1 MRFKTIFCLFLA
13 FTAAC
18 RQGSHSDI
26 QAKQTA
32 NQIKK
37 AFLHA
42 WQGYESFA
50 WGYDELQPL
59 SKTGNNRYANSLYM
73 TPVDALD
80 TMILMGLE
88 KEAEKTEQ
96 LIIENLS
103 FDHDMSVQV
112 SEINVSVLGGLLSAF
127 QMTGNNHFLKL
138 AEDLAIRLL
147 PAFRSFTGMPYR
159 FVNLKTGA
167 VHGKISNPAEIG
179 TMILEFGVLS
189 KLTGK
194 PVYFDKTKKALLAVY
209 DRRSDLDLVGSAIDV
224 ETGEWTRTTSHISA
238 AIDSY
243 YEYVLKGY
251 LFFDDPDLEAIWRHH
266 IAAIHAHLADEHDGE
281 LWYKHIDMNTGHE
294 IAPHFGA
301 LDAFFPA
308 GLALSGD
315 LDRAQKLQDS
325 CFKMWLLHGL
335 EPKRLNYR
343 AMQVVEPEYHLYSEI
358 MESAYVLYH
367 YTQNPVYQR
376 MAKTMFDS
384 VVHYC
389 KTDAGFAALS
399 SVVTKEK
406 ENRLPSRFLAESCK
420 YLYLCFASPEIL
432 DFDNVIFNTKAHPLT
447 RSW

>member
-1 MRFKTIFCLFLA
+1 MRFKIVICLLLA
-13 FTAAC
+13 FMAAC

-26 QAKQTA
+26 QATETA

-37 AFLHA
+37 AFQHA

-50 WGYDELQPL
+50 WGDDELQPL
-59 SKTGNNRYANSLYM
+59 SKTGKNRYAESLCW

-80 TMILMGLE
+80 TMILMGLAE
-88 KEAEKTEQ
+88 EAKKAEQ
-96 LIIENLS
+96 LIVENLS

-112 SEINVSVLGGLLSAF
+112 SEINVSILGGLLSAY
-127 QMTGNNHFLKL
+127 QMSGNNHFLHL

-147 PAFRSFTGMPYR
+147 PAFRSATGMPYR
-159 FVNLKTGA
+159 FVNLKTGT
-167 VHGKISNPAEIG
+167 VHGKLSNPAEIG
-179 TMILEFGVLS
+179 TLVLEFGVLS

-194 PVYFDKTKKALLAVY
+194 PVYFDKTKKAMLAVF

-224 ETGEWTRTTSHISA
+224 ETGEWTHTTSHISA

-243 YEYVLKGY
+243 YEYALKGY

-266 IAAIHAHLADEHDGE
+266 IAAIHTHLADESEGQ

-308 GLALSGD
+308 VLALSGD
-315 LDRAQKLQDS
+315 LQRAQRLQDS
-325 CFKMWLLHGL
+325 CFKMWLLQGL
-335 EPKRLNYR
+335 EPKTLNYR
-343 AMQVVEPEYHLYSEI
+343 AMQIVEPEYHLFSNS

-384 VVHYC
+384 LVYYC

-406 ENRLPSRFLAESCK
+406 QNRLPSRFLAETCK
-420 YLYLCFASPEIL
+420 YLYLLFASPEIL
-432 DFDNVIFNTKAHPLT
+432 DFKKVIFNTKAHPLT